1 MGVKIDR
8 ANRDSAKPTD
18 GNDKFITV
26 FVDGS
31 HCPETHAWGIGAW
44 IKSSEYPKGETFTRG
59 GVGLKNSTE
68 VEYEGIKLVL
78 DWLYKNADTEGK
90 ILVLQ
95 CDNISALNRVD
106 EFKTKM
112 KLRLQYFK
120 LKHVK
125 GHSGRGTN
133 RSYINNLVDGLA
145 YKRMCS
151 WRKKTKSEAYQAT
164 SNVAS

>member
-18 GNDKFITV
+18 GSDLFITV

-31 HCPETHAWGIGAW
+31 HCPETRAWGIGAW

-59 GVGLKNSTE
+59 GIGLKNSTE

-78 DWLYKNADTEGK
+78 EWLHKNADTQGK

-106 EFKTKM
+106 QFKTKM
-112 KLRLQYFK
+112 KLKLQYFK

-125 GHSGRGTN
+125 GHSGNGTN
-133 RSYINNLVDGLA
+133 RSYVNRIVDELA
-145 YKRMCS
+145 GKRMRA
-151 WRKKTKSEAYQAT
+151 WRKTAKAEAFQAT
-164 SNVAS
+164 NTLET